1 MMNGKVYLVGAGP
14 GDTDLI
20 TVRGLNLLR
29 AADTVVYDALI
40 DSAIL
45 DEFSGAEMIDAGKRG
60 GDHKMSQS
68 EINSTLVELAK
79 EGKTVVRL
87 KGGDPFLFGRGA
99 EEAAE
104 LRKAGIEVHVVPGVS
119 SSISVPEL
127 AGIPLTHRDHTSM
140 VTIVT
145 GHERSDRDSDR
156 VDWRK
161 LASTGGTIVI
171 LMGMSNSEYISRELM
186 KGGMDPDTPAA
197 VNVRDGGVQRTET
210 ALLRTLSSM
219 ISEKNLK
226 APGVIV
232 IGDVVKERDTL
243 GDLY

>member
-1 MMNGKVYLVGAGP
+1 MNGTVYLIGAGP

-29 AADTVVYDALI
+29 NAEVVVHDALI
-40 DSAIL
+40 DAEIL
-45 DEFSGAEMIDAGKRG
+45 KECGNAELIDAGKRG
-60 GDHKMSQS
+60 GDHTMSQT
-68 EINSTLVELAK
+68 EINETLVKLAK
-79 EGKTVVRL
+79 EGRNVIRL

-119 SSISVPEL
+119 SSIAVPEL

-156 VDWRK
+156 VDWKK
-161 LASTGGTIVI
+161 LASNGGTIVI
-171 LMGMSNSEYISRELM
+171 LMGMSNSGYISKELIA
-186 KGGMDPDTPAA
+186 GGMDPQTPVA
-197 VNVRDGGVQRTET
+197 VNVRTDGKQKTET
-210 ALLRTLSSM
+210 TNLSSLSKM
-219 ISEKNLK
+219 ISEKGLK

-232 IGDVVKERDTL
+232 VGNVVKERKTL

>member
-1 MMNGKVYLVGAGP
+1 MNGKVYLIGAGP

-29 AADTVVYDALI
+29 AADVVVYDALI
-40 DSAIL
+40 EKSIL
-45 DEFSGAEMIDAGKRG
+45 SECGSAEMIDAGKRG
-60 GDHKMSQS
+60 GDHTMSQS
-68 EINSTLVELAK
+68 EINDTLVELAK
-79 EGKTVVRL
+79 KGKTVVRL

-104 LRKAGIEVHVVPGVS
+104 LRKAGIEVHVIPGVS

-127 AGIPLTHRDHTSM
+127 AGIPLTHRNHAPM

-161 LASTGGTIVI
+161 LASMEGTIVI
-171 LMGMSNSEYISRELM
+171 LMGMSNSGFISKELIE
-186 KGGMDPDTPAA
+186 GGMNPETPVA
-197 VNVRDGGVQRTET
+197 VNIRDQGRQRTET
-210 ALLRTLSSM
+210 ASLGSLSSM
-219 ISEKNLK
+219 ISEKKLK

-232 IGDVVKERDTL
+232 IGDVVKERGTL

>member
-1 MMNGKVYLVGAGP
+1 MNGKVYLVGAGP

-29 AADTVVYDALI
+29 AADVIVHDALI
-40 DSAIL
+40 EPAIL
-45 DEFSGAEMIDAGKRG
+45 NECNGAELIDAGKRG
-60 GDHKMSQS
+60 GNHTMSQS
-68 EINSTLVELAK
+68 EINETLVELAK

-127 AGIPLTHRDHTSM
+127 AGIPLTHRGHVSM

-145 GHERSDRDSDR
+145 GHERSDREGDR

-161 LASTGGTIVI
+161 LASVGGTIVI
-171 LMGMSNSEYISRELM
+171 LMGMSNSEYISKELVE
-186 KGGMDPDTPAA
+186 GGMDPETPAA
-197 VNVRDGGVQRTET
+197 VNIRVGGRQETESTFLRD
-210 ALLRTLSSM
+210 LSSV
-219 ISEKNLK
+219 ISEKKLK

-232 IGDVVKERDTL
+232 IGNVVKERGTL

>member
-1 MMNGKVYLVGAGP
+1 MKGKVYLVGAGP

-29 AADTVVYDALI
+29 KADVVVYDALI
-40 DSAIL
+40 DAEILKECGSAEL
-45 DEFSGAEMIDAGKRG
+45 IDAGKRG

-68 EINSTLVELAK
+68 EINNTLVRLAA

-104 LRKAGIEVHVVPGVS
+104 LIKAGAEVHVVPGVS

-127 AGIPLTHRDHTSM
+127 AGIPLTHRDHAPM
-140 VTIVT
+140 VTIAT

-156 VDWRK
+156 MDWK
-161 LASTGGTIVI
+161 KVAATEGTIVI
-171 LMGMSNSEYISRELM
+171 LMGIGNSEYISKELIE
-186 KGGMDPDTPAA
+186 GGMNPETPAA
-197 VNVRDGGVQRTET
+197 VIVREEGRQRAET
-210 ALLRTLSSM
+210 ASLNKLPSL
-219 ISEKNLK
+219 IIEKRMK
-226 APGVIV
+226 APGIIV
-232 IGDVVKERDTL
+232 IGDVVKERDIL
-243 GDLY
+243 GDIH

>member
-1 MMNGKVYLVGAGP
+1 MNGKVYLVGAGP
-14 GDTDLI
+14 GDIDLI

-29 AADTVVYDALI
+29 TADTVVYDALI
-40 DSAIL
+40 DQEIL
-45 DEFSGAEMIDAGKRG
+45 NECGNAELIDAGKRG
-60 GDHKMSQS
+60 GDHKMSQN
-68 EINSTLVELAK
+68 EINDALVKLAM

-104 LRKAGIEVHVVPGVS
+104 LRKAGIEVSVVPGVS

-140 VTIVT
+140 VTIAT
-145 GHERSDRDSDR
+145 GHERSDRSEDKI
-156 VDWRK
+156 DWKR
-161 LASTGGTIVI
+161 LASMGGTVVI
-171 LMGMSNSEYISRELM
+171 LMGMSNSEYISKELIE
-186 KGGMDPDTPAA
+186 GGMDPFTPAA
-197 VNVRDGGVQRTET
+197 VIVREKGRQRAET
-210 ALLRTLSSM
+210 TVLRSLAAM
-219 ISEKNLK
+219 ISEKKLG

-232 IGDVVKERDTL
+232 IGDVVKERDAL